1 MSNLSVRLN
10 CELSVW
16 VIRVVKKYCS
26 LHFQGKYLSIIFFL
40 LLTATSSLY
49 LDGAVYSY
57 GVLKQVHTLMLLSLG
72 WGRKPTSRG
81 RKRRCSPIPHLYMQ
95 WSHVHWRIDRDTEA
109 VCSILTWH
117 VKVRDVERLDKA
129 SSRARP
135 MAQFEHFYCL
145 YFRESGKRLSY
156 QN

>member
-1 MSNLSVRLN
+1 
-10 CELSVW
+10 
-16 VIRVVKKYCS
+16 
-26 LHFQGKYLSIIFFL
+26 
-40 LLTATSSLY
+40 
-49 LDGAVYSY
+49 
-57 GVLKQVHTLMLLSLG
+57 MLLSLG

-135 MAQFEHFYCL
+135 MAQFEPSL
-145 YFRESGKRLSY
+145 LSLLPGKWEKVIISKLAKYNLIEALVLTKKYHSLSII
-156 QN
+156 QEIKFTVKCWNNLLHVSSSDWLLVEDVVFFFFFLTLKILCFG